1 MLLYSSLII
10 SQNLLTS
17 YSYGGPNTRVT
28 IDILLQII
36 LLLKAWFYLL
46 RNGQQNAV
54 DERDVQ
60 FLPANADI
68 VGHDPEQVHRNH
80 DKRRKTV
87 HHHKPQTKERSA
99 ANCGLLK
106 DPLTDEGSFTSPSQ
120 AVDPL
125 PSGVCVCGAMV
136 ISRTAPYDSEHDYS
150 EPPRNRK
157 MRNRQFHD
165 FNKGVMPFP
174 ISGGGI
180 VQPVPIHTAHLL
192 PRSIEVRSNAVGQ
205 LVM

>member
-1 MLLYSSLII
+1 MDSKTQST
-10 SQNLLTS
+10 NAMFNFCPPT
-17 YSYGGPNTRVT
+17 P
-28 IDILLQII
+28 ILLDMIQS
-36 LLLKAWFYLL
+36 KY
-46 RNGQQNAV
+46 
-54 DERDVQ
+54 
-60 FLPANADI
+60 I
-68 VGHDPEQVHRNH
+68 VTMTNSV
-80 DKRRKTV
+80 KRYITA
-87 HHHKPQTKERSA
+87 S
-99 ANCGLLK
+99 GLLK

-157 MRNRQFHD
+157 MRNRQFHA
-165 FNKGVMPFP
+165 FNKGVMPFL

-180 VQPVPIHTAHLL
+180 VQPGPIHTAHLL
-192 PRSIEVRSNAVGQ
+192 PRAIEVRSNAVGQ

>member
-68 VGHDPEQVHRNH
+68 VGRDPEQVHCNH
-80 DKRRKTV
+80 D
-87 HHHKPQTKERSA
+87 ERSA
-99 ANCGLLK
+99 ANRGLLK
-106 DPLTDEGSFTSPSQ
+106 DPLTDEGSFTSSSQ
-120 AVDPL
+120 AVDPI

-136 ISRTAPYDSEHDYS
+136 ISQTAPYDSEHDYS

-174 ISGGGI
+174 ISGGGT
-180 VQPVPIHTAHLL
+180 VQPGPIHTAHLL